1 MSRVARGITE
11 QLLGVGR
18 HMTAKSHFDWL
29 HRHHADHKR
38 VRRGRQLV
46 LLTAIAMLLGASL
59 DFTTAGAGTS
69 GSANSADALEHTAN
83 LVAQQYSISSSTALA
98 RLKHEHAVR
107 ATIARWEREHAATF
121 AGAYHGDSFA
131 ASTTV
136 RFVGAVPNSV
146 RIEALD
152 LVASGDVGTIA
163 LDATA
168 TRTLGELVS
177 DKEQAHALL
186 TGAGLQEVISGI
198 RVKDSQFAV
207 EIRIDD
213 ATPAPP
219 NLRTTAAIETL
230 LNNNNL
236 TDYALTARSG
246 PLAADESVYGGDKIR
261 KGSGPNFCTTAFT
274 VVKNSAEGVLTAG
287 HCENLA
293 QYVAVGD
300 GSNTIYR
307 VYLQDDHQGAWGDMA
322 WYTTQGSEQPWFY
335 KTASGRYEVNG
346 YIARSAIQVDDTY
359 CLYGRATNH
368 SGGSNACGSVVDRW
382 VQWTIDGITY
392 NRLVEVE
399 GVTSADGDSG
409 GPWYTGSLAVGIHKG
424 RRDGK
429 RLFTPVSSAFHIL
442 DVELLVDD

>member
-1 MSRVARGITE
+1 MARSSDDGCGE
-11 QLLGVGR
+11 
-18 HMTAKSHFDWL
+18 HMTGKSHFDWL
-29 HRHHADHKR
+29 HRHHEDHRR
-38 VRRGRQLV
+38 VRRGRRLV
-46 LLTAIAMLLGASL
+46 LMTAIAMLVGASL
-59 DFTTAGAGTS
+59 DFTIAGARTSDSTGTD
-69 GSANSADALEHTAN
+69 GALEHTAS
-83 LVAQQYSISSSTALA
+83 LVAQQYSISSSMALT

-107 ATIARWEREHAATF
+107 ATIARWEQEHSATY

-131 ASTTV
+131 ASTTI
-136 RFVGAVPNSV
+136 RFVGAVPGSV

-152 LVASGDVGTIA
+152 LVASDDAGTIA
-163 LDATA
+163 FDDTA
-168 TRTLGELVS
+168 TRTLEELVA

-186 TGAGLQEVISGI
+186 TRAGLQEVFSGVRI
-198 RVKDSQFAV
+198 KDGQIAV
-207 EIRIDD
+207 EVRMDE

-219 NLRTTAAIETL
+219 NLRTLAAIRSL
-230 LNNNNL
+230 LDDSNL
-236 TDYALTARSG
+236 TGYTLTTRSG
-246 PLAADESVYGGDKIR
+246 SLAVDELVYGGDKIR

-274 VVKNSAEGVLTAG
+274 VVKNGTEGVLTAG

-307 VYLQDDHQGAWGDMA
+307 VYLQNDHQGAWGDMA
-322 WYTTQGSEQPWFY
+322 WYTTLGSEQPWFY

-346 YIARSAIQVDDTY
+346 YVARSAIQVDDTY

-382 VQWTIDGITY
+382 AEWTIDGITY